1 MKKNVIIIMIAL
13 FLIMSCS
20 NENKTDQEKSVVTD
34 NIICTLKRNY
44 IKEEI
49 AEQLKDLY
57 KKKTG
62 ADEVYIM
69 PEKSLKKGIVDEN
82 ILTLVFPAMSEVYIL
97 ELDNKQFKEIFPDTK
112 SLKERKK
119 IKLAVGS
126 FYANQIIDI
135 YKIEKSKIIKTGK
148 KEKEILREWLLTQ

>member
-1 MKKNVIIIMIAL
+1 MKKNVIIVMIAL

-20 NENKTDQEKSVVTD
+20 NENKTDQEKSITSNNV
-34 NIICTLKRNY
+34 ICTLKRNY

-49 AEQLKDLY
+49 AEQLKDFY
-57 KKKTG
+57 KKNTG

-69 PEKSLKKGIVDEN
+69 PEKSLKKGVVDEN
-82 ILTLVFPAMSEVYIL
+82 ILTLIFPETSEIYLL
-97 ELDNKQFKEIFPDTK
+97 ELSNKQFKEIFPDTK
-112 SLKERKK
+112 ILKEK

-126 FYANQIIDI
+126 FYANQIIGT

-148 KEKEILREWLLTQ
+148 KEKEILRKWLLTQ